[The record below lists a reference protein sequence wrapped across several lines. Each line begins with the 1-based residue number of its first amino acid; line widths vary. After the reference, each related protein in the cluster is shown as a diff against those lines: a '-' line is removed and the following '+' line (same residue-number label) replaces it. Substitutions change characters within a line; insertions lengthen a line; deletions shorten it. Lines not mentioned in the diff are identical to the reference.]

1 MRKQRLEEYK
11 KKNPN
16 ELTDEQFEKI
26 KDEMENPKS
35 KIISDEY
42 FDFKLWYLGYPS
54 RQESFAEYV
63 AKRLKR
69 KNVKKVLEV
78 GCGRTYRL
86 SRILDKKG
94 FEMTC
99 IDPKLEKLSA
109 CESDITAKKEIF
121 NFKYDLSDYDCIV
134 AQEPCDATE
143 HIVRACIE
151 QNKPFIMTLCGV
163 PHTLISGEEPENVYE
178 WYAYLLNISKENKIR
193 LRYVALDPFLE
204 TPVLLKD

>member
-1 MRKQRLEEYK
+1 MERQRLEEYK

-16 ELTDEQFEKI
+16 ELTEKQLKKI
-26 KDEMENPKS
+26 KSEMESPKGNT
-35 KIISDEY
+35 ISDEY
-42 FDFKLWYLGYPS
+42 FDFRLWCLGYPS

-63 AKRLKR
+63 AKRLER
-69 KNVKKVLEV
+69 KKAKKVLEV

-86 SRILDKKG
+86 SRILEKKG

-99 IDPKLEKLSA
+99 IDPKVENLA
-109 CESDITAKKEIF
+109 TYESNIVVKKEMF
-121 NFKYDLSDYDCIV
+121 DFKYALDNYDCIV

-143 HIVRACIE
+143 HIVRACEE
-151 QNKPFIMTLCGV
+151 QDKPFIMTLCGV

-193 LRYVALDPFLE
+193 LRYVSLDPLLE
-204 TPVLLKD
+204 TPILLKD

>member
-42 FDFKLWYLGYPS
+42 FDFKLWCLGYPS

-99 IDPKLEKLSA
+99 IDPKVEKLSA

-121 NFKYDLSDYDCIV
+121 DFKYDLSDYDCIV

-143 HIVRACIE
+143 HFVRACIE

>member
-42 FDFKLWYLGYPS
+42 FDFKLWCLGYPS

-99 IDPKLEKLSA
+99 IDPKVEKLSA

-121 NFKYDLSDYDCIV
+121 DFKYDLSDYDCIV

>member
-42 FDFKLWYLGYPS
+42 FDLKLWCLGYPS

-99 IDPKLEKLSA
+99 IDPKVEKLSA

-121 NFKYDLSDYDCIV
+121 DFKYDLSDYDCIV